1 MSAGGAGENA
11 SSVSTTNSLGTGRA
25 GGPGSLVSAGGAGE
39 NAGSVSIANS
49 LGTGGAGGPC
59 ILVSAGGEGGNAS
72 SVSTTNSVGTGR
84 AGGPGSLVS
93 AGGEGEN
100 ASSVSTTNSVGIG
113 RAEGPGCFVSVD
125 SVGVTKDHVGDD
137 MSWAGGP
144 GDQLYIMSTVNTDN
158 SSELVHQFNK
168 DETSER
174 KCFLNTYGADT
185 KGRHRTQI
193 FPRSSSLSSLSPFFD
208 EENKVIPVGG
218 RLTNSSYSIAR
229 KFPILIPRKSPIT
242 EMLIREA
249 HEINLHGGPQLTLY
263 TLRRTIWIPGGLSV
277 VKGVL
282 YRCKPCI
289 RFDAKL
295 LQPQM
300 GDLPREKFEPSFAF
314 SHCGFDYC
322 EPFYTKNGTRKLL
335 KTYVA
340 IFICFSTKAVH
351 IEPVMSLTKDDCLA
365 AIKSFVSRRGLPD
378 EIYSDNSTTFIGT
391 KGELEFRQALATHE
405 FEDLITTFGKENKIT
420 WFTIPPRTPNFGG
433 LWEAAVKSLKR
444 HMYRSI
450 GRTKLFFEDFTTLLT
465 QIEAILISWPITC
478 VSNDPNDAIALTPGH
493 FLIGRPITA
502 LAEPKTTGKETIS
515 LTRQK
520 KRMDNL
526 IRDFRKKWSTEYLSN
541 LQQWKKWQMGQPN
554 IDINDVVIIKEE
566 NTPPPMWPMGRKTKV
581 FDGNDK
587 ISRVVELKT
596 SSGLFIRPVNKLA
609 LLTKDD
615 IDMPSLR
622 SDKENDTDEE

>member
-1 MSAGGAGENA
+1 MI
-11 SSVSTTNSLGTGRA
+11 R
-25 GGPGSLVSAGGAGE
+25 
-39 NAGSVSIANS
+39 
-49 LGTGGAGGPC
+49 
-59 ILVSAGGEGGNAS
+59 
-72 SVSTTNSVGTGR
+72 
-84 AGGPGSLVS
+84 
-93 AGGEGEN
+93 
-100 ASSVSTTNSVGIG
+100 
-113 RAEGPGCFVSVD
+113 
-125 SVGVTKDHVGDD
+125 
-137 MSWAGGP
+137 
-144 GDQLYIMSTVNTDN
+144 
-158 SSELVHQFNK
+158 
-168 DETSER
+168 
-174 KCFLNTYGADT
+174 
-185 KGRHRTQI
+185 
-193 FPRSSSLSSLSPFFD
+193 
-208 EENKVIPVGG
+208 VGG
-218 RLTNSSYSIAR
+218 RLANSPYTIDR
-229 KFPILIPRKSPIT
+229 KVLIPRKSPIT

-249 HEINLHGGPQLTLY
+249 HEKNLHGGPQLTLY
-263 TLRRTIWIPGGLSV
+263 TLRRNIWIPGGLSV

-300 GDLPREKFEPSFAF
+300 GDLPRERVVPSFAF
-314 SHCGFDYC
+314 SHCGLDYC
-322 EPFYTKNGTRKLL
+322 GPFYTKNGTRTLL

-365 AIKSFVSRRGLPD
+365 AIKRFVSRRGIPD
-378 EIYSDNSTTFIGT
+378 EIYSNNSTTFIGT

-405 FEDLITTFGKENKIT
+405 FEDLISTFGKENNIT
-420 WFTIPPRTPNFGG
+420 WLTIPPRTPNFGG
-433 LWEAAVKSLKR
+433 LWEVAVKSLKR

-465 QIEAILISWPITC
+465 QIEAILNSRPITS
-478 VSNDPNDAIALTPGH
+478 VSNDPNDALALTPGH

-502 LAEPKTTGKETIS
+502 LPEPKTTGKETIS

-526 IRDFRKKWSTEYLSN
+526 IRDFWKKWSTEYLSN
-541 LQQWKKWQMGQPN
+541 LQQRKKWQTGQPN

-566 NTPPPMWPMGRKTKV
+566 NTPPTQWPMGRITKV

-587 ISRVVELKT
+587 IVRVVELKT
-596 SSGLFIRPVNKLA
+596 SSGLFIRPVNKLV
-609 LLTKDD
+609 LLMKED